1 MSDFTAV
8 EKNLQERGYS
18 VSNFPNKRAASDY
31 LNAAIDGK
39 SVAFGGSVTLDE
51 MGLFDSLST
60 HNTVF
65 WHWKQGT
72 SARRRAMDT
81 DIYLTSV
88 NGLAESGEI
97 VNIDGT
103 GNRTASTLYG
113 HKKVYLIVGRNKL
126 VPTCEKAIWRA
137 KNIAAPKNAQRLK
150 IKTPC
155 AIKGDRCYDC
165 KSPDRICRGLV
176 ILWGPTTGAETE
188 VVLVDED
195 LGY

>member
-1 MSDFTAV
+1 MSGFTAV
-8 EKNLQERGYS
+8 EKNLRERGFS
-18 VSNFPNKRAASDY
+18 VSSFPNKQAASDY

-51 MGLFDSLST
+51 MGLFDSLGA

-65 WHWKQGT
+65 WHWKQGA

-113 HKKVYLIVGRNKL
+113 HKKAYLIVGRNKL

-155 AIKGDRCYDC
+155 AVKGDRCYDC

-176 ILWGPTTGAETE
+176 ILWGPTTGTETE